1 MKLKKKHIV
10 LVGMTGVGKTT
21 IGRFLSKEISYNFI
35 DVDIEIE
42 RATNLKIK
50 DFFKTYGENEFRKIE
65 KSIFMTAFLKN
76 KNTVFSPGAGI
87 FSGKELQNVI
97 LNQSICIFLNARI
110 SFLVSRLKKN
120 ISNRPMLSE
129 GKLEETL
136 KQMYIKRVKYYA
148 KSHITIDVEE
158 TSISDIL
165 SKILKALKNYEK
177 IG

>member
-1 MKLKKKHIV
+1 M
-10 LVGMTGVGKTT
+10 
-21 IGRFLSKEISYNFI
+21 
-35 DVDIEIE
+35 DIEIE

-110 SFLVSRLKKN
+110 SF
-120 ISNRPMLSE
+120 
-129 GKLEETL
+129 
-136 KQMYIKRVKYYA
+136 
-148 KSHITIDVEE
+148 
-158 TSISDIL
+158 
-165 SKILKALKNYEK
+165 
-177 IG
+177 